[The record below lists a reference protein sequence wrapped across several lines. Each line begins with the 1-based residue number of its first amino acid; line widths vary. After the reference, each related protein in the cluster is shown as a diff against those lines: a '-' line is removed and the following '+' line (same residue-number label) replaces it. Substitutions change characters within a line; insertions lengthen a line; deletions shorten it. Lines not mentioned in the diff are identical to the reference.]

1 MTAAKRDGR
10 RSMAAS
16 PGRDAPVHPVACLLL
31 GATALFG
38 EIGQRRAQ
46 TSIFLFKPICSLT
59 KAYAEASG

>member
-1 MTAAKRDGR
+1 
-10 RSMAAS
+10 MAAS

-59 KAYAEASG
+59 KAYAVAFG